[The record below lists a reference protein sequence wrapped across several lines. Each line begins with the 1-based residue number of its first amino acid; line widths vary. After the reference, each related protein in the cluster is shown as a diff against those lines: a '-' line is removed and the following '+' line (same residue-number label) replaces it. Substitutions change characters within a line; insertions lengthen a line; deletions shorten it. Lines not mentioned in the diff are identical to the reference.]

1 MKGENNP
8 VIMIQI
14 KIPGG
19 KCLTSLSARHVATG
33 SPTLKLACSRI
44 ERSRLA
50 KGLGFCFLP
59 FTVHPFTPPPSFPIH
74 NSPSTLRATCF
85 LLLATVFLPLLVA
98 ASIAGSE
105 CRSWLPLGISKS
117 PRGTIPPS
125 NCRCRRNRGVQI
137 GFSLCALTR
146 NRARTGHS
154 QKIVPGLE
162 ACNHI
167 RNAKPGPER
176 SEGPAFNIGR
186 KC

>member
-19 KCLTSLSARHVATG
+19 KCLTSLRARHVATG

-59 FTVHPFTPPPSFPIH
+59 FTVHPFTPPPLFSYSQFAIH
-74 NSPSTLRATCF
+74 TSRY
-85 LLLATVFLPLLVA
+85 LLPAPRYRLFA

>member
-85 LLLATVFLPLLVA
+85 LLLATVFLPLLLPVLNA
-98 ASIAGSE
+98 APGCRLAYQNHRAVQYRRPIADVE
-105 CRSWLPLGISKS
+105 GIGEFKLVS
-117 PRGTIPPS
+117 RCAPS
-125 NCRCRRNRGVQI
+125 QG
-137 GFSLCALTR
+137 
-146 NRARTGHS
+146 
-154 QKIVPGLE
+154 
-162 ACNHI
+162 
-167 RNAKPGPER
+167 
-176 SEGPAFNIGR
+176 IGR
-186 KC
+186 ELGAHKRSHPDLQHLTTLGM